1 MDIFRDALYEQN
13 TELLKQIS
21 NDFYPKMNDEQNGF
35 IYKYNKKN
43 FTYMSPVKK
52 DITNMNTKRLQKILK

>member
-1 MDIFRDALYEQN
+1 MDIFRESIFEQN

-21 NDFYPKMNDEQNGF
+21 EDFYPKMIDEQNGF

-43 FTYMSPVKK
+43 YTYMLPVKK